1 MNVIKQRKPQTE
13 QQTLARNEGRGLGQ
27 VGMIISCITELYK
40 LGLISEQEKNN
51 TLGNMYICRARIL
64 VYQKERMQ
72 KAGTWKEPMGEL

>member
-13 QQTLARNEGRGLGQ
+13 QQILARNEGRGLGH
-27 VGMIISCITELYK
+27 VGMIISCLTELYR
-40 LGLISEQEKNN
+40 LGLISELERNSSI
-51 TLGNMYICRARIL
+51 GNMHICRARIL